1 MLKHLSTE
9 EMIALLT
16 PLVRP
21 GKRRKAF
28 LSIQEIAVLDAKAKT
43 AHAALLASQPP
54 ELSQIPEVKD
64 LNDQGRR
71 VDVLHD
77 DLARALSLGLEA
89 HELQLRIAEPPQ
101 PERAE
106 SCKIARARIFPDGL
120 SIINSSWLSEAGNA
134 ERVAHLI
141 HKEEKWIGDLLKSIA
156 AVNNTT
162 HYDVCLRWIDSGKE
176 LGALEQKRDAV
187 LAKLVGQAKATKA
200 PQEARG
206 MFFRV
211 VSAILYNLDVSDAPA
226 EHIEEVRGPIV
237 RASDRA
243 GKRYATG
250 KSDEPVIEEEGQ
262 ADAAPGGDDASG

>member
-1 MLKHLSTE
+1 MLKHLTSE

-16 PLVRP
+16 PLIRS

-28 LSIQEIAVLDAKAKT
+28 MAIAEIAALEPKVKA
-43 AHAALLASQPP
+43 AHSALMASQPVELSEIP
-54 ELSQIPEVKD
+54 ELKEIQDEGSGTD
-64 LNDQGRR
+64 M
-71 VDVLHD
+71 LHD

-89 HELQLRIAEPPQ
+89 HAAQLRIAEPPK
-101 PERAE
+101 PELAE
-106 SCKIARARIFPDGL
+106 QCLAAQKRIFPSGL
-120 SIINSSWLSEAGNA
+120 NIVNASWLAEAGNA
-134 ERVAHLI
+134 ERVGRLI
-141 HKEEKWIGDLLKSIA
+141 QKEEKWIADLIKGIS

-162 HYDVCLRWIDSGKE
+162 LYDVCLRWIDSGKR
-176 LGALEQKRDAV
+176 LGVLEQKRDMLV
-187 LAKLVGQAKATKA
+187 AKLKSAEGVPKN
-200 PQEARG
+200 PQEARR

-211 VSAILYNLDVSDAPA
+211 VSAILYNLDLSDAPA

-262 ADAAPGGDDASG
+262 ADAAPGGDDAPG

>member
-21 GKRRKAF
+21 GKRRSAF
-28 LSIQEIAVLDAKAKT
+28 LSIPEVAALDDKAKA

-54 ELSQIPEVKD
+54 ELSQVPEVKD
-64 LNDQGRR
+64 LYEQGSRL
-71 VDVLHD
+71 DVLHD
-77 DLARALSLGLEA
+77 DLARALSIGLEA
-89 HELQLRIAEPPQ
+89 HEAQLRAAEPPQ

-106 SCKIARARIFPDGL
+106 ACKLARQRLFPNGL
-120 SIINSSWLSEAGNA
+120 IIINSSWLAEAGNA
-134 ERVAHLI
+134 ERVSHLLN
-141 HKEEKWIGDLLKSIA
+141 KDEKWIGDLLKSINA
-156 AVNNTT
+156 LNNTT
-162 HYDVCLRWIDSGKE
+162 LFDLSQRWIESGKG
-176 LGALEQKRDAV
+176 LGALEQKRDLV
-187 LAKLVGQAKATKA
+187 LAKLAGKEKMLKI

-226 EHIEEVRGPIV
+226 GAIELVRGPIV

-243 GKRYATG
+243 AKRYATG
-250 KSDEPVIEEEGQ
+250 KSDEPVVEAEDAAAPEGEGQ
-262 ADAAPGGDDASG
+262 P